1 MQFADALDFVMTLV
15 EMVVQIS
22 MDASSRHH
30 PVAMAARVSMPLMTS
45 HASAHAAI
53 RGSVVNFV
61 RACFRLSVVFS
72 FRMLLP
78 WCVVHCLLELRIVDQ
93 NDLLRLVHCSRS

>member
-30 PVAMAARVSMPLMTS
+30 PVAMAACVSIALMTS
-45 HASAHAAI
+45 NASAHAAT
-53 RGSVVNFV
+53 RGSVVSLV
-61 RACFRLSVVFS
+61 SACFRLSVVS
-72 FRMLLP
+72 ASGYCVTL
-78 WCVVHCLLELRIVDQ
+78 WCVFHCLLELKISD
-93 NDLLRLVHCSRS
+93 

>member
-1 MQFADALDFVMTLV
+1 MTLL

-45 HASAHAAI
+45 HASAYAAT
-53 RGSVVNFV
+53 RDSVVNLV
-61 RACFRLSVVFS
+61 SACFSLSVVLS
-72 FRMLLP
+72 CRIL
-78 WCVVHCLLELRIVDQ
+78 CDSVV
-93 NDLLRLVHCSRS
+93 SRPVPGGAC